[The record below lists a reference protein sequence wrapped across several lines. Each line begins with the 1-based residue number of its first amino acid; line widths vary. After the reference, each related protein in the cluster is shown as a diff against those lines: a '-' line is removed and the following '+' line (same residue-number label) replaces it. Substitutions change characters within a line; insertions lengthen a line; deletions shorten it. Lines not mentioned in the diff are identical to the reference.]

1 MVKHNSGFV
10 LDPDVMHIISIVT
23 IYSYALNSFC
33 EISIWLSKYATV
45 RTRQIA
51 PGDRTLVTTL
61 PLNRPTRCA
70 YIHMNYVCFYLKYFI
85 GKYFILSKLPG
96 R

>member
-51 PGDRTLVTTL
+51 PWDRTLVT
-61 PLNRPTRCA
+61 
-70 YIHMNYVCFYLKYFI
+70 YKHMNYVCFYLKYFI